1 MANPQ
6 DQLDLRAL
14 QTQFAALTAR
24 VHQLEQRAGLAPPA
38 FPAPSVQHVAPPP
51 PPPPSTIV
59 PGSDFLMKPIIP
71 SGQDVNDL
79 EGKIGKLWLN
89 RIGIVAFL
97 AAVAYFIKYAFD
109 SGWIGPAGR
118 VTMGLI
124 TGIAVILWSE
134 RFRQKNHAACS
145 YSLKAIGVGT
155 LYLSLWGAFQVN
167 HLMGSDISFVAMIV
181 VTPSPPTSSST
192 QHAHILPPPPL
203 YAHLR
208 THH

>member
-14 QTQFAALTAR
+14 QTQVAALTAR
-24 VHQLEQRAGLAPPA
+24 VHQLEQRAGLGPPA
-38 FPAPSVQHVAPPP
+38 FPAPSVEHVAPPP
-51 PPPPSTIV
+51 TPPPSTIV

-118 VTMGLI
+118 VTMGLS
-124 TGIAVILWSE
+124 TRLPLILSTYP
-134 RFRQKNHAACS
+134 FRHTHYPPFS
-145 YSLKAIGVGT
+145 YSLT
-155 LYLSLWGAFQVN
+155 PLSL
-167 HLMGSDISFVAMIV
+167 
-181 VTPSPPTSSST
+181 
-192 QHAHILPPPPL
+192 
-203 YAHLR
+203 
-208 THH
+208 